1 MNQHVKIVFKLLDDG
16 SGYPPV
22 GVERLWATPLNNGN
36 FIIDNIPFYVVGISS
51 GDEVSSLEVNGEFIF
66 SNLVKK
72 SGNSTFR
79 LFLNN
84 PETSENVRL
93 ALRQKGCSSEFNQHV
108 GVVAVEIPESV
119 EIYPFLEYIVNEQN
133 SDELDIE
140 EGALRHD
147 ISEQ

>member
-1 MNQHVKIVFKLLDDG
+1 LPYDE

-22 GVERLWATPLNNGN
+22 GYERLWATPLSNGN
-36 FIIDNIPFYVVGISS
+36 FRIENIPFYVMGISS
-51 GDEVSSLEVNGEFIF
+51 GDEVSSIEVNGEFIF

-84 PETSENVRL
+84 AETCESVREI
-93 ALRQKGCSSEFNQHV
+93 LRQKGCTSEFNQHV
-108 GVVAVEIPESV
+108 GVVAVEVPESV
-119 EIYPFLEYIVNEQN
+119 EIYPFLEYIVDAQN